1 MGSHEGPCCAT
12 GAADRASGGIISAP
26 KGRKHG
32 QGTRKQ
38 PRPPSSSL
46 RESLLGTRRRQDRSP
61 HTDGGKTPPCYA
73 EAPGRP
79 AGVRAYTL
87 PGSLCGVGFRP
98 QGGCET
104 RPRKAAC
111 QAAWLS
117 RASKTARG
125 PGPRLDLSDDTQPHG
140 PARHKQH
147 PAPAWARVPTS
158 ARASE
163 TLSLNPRDQ
172 GPSLIHISTKE
183 PLSSGNCTGRCLGF
197 KSFCLAKVTAHPRK
211 KTSHLLAEH
220 CSQASGPLPFSVDTP
235 HMHCPTPRTYCGP
248 ECLPRLSPF
257 SGKALT
263 VPYLTGPCWAHCHPS
278 LGLRTAARGDSH

>member
-1 MGSHEGPCCAT
+1 M
-12 GAADRASGGIISAP
+12 
-26 KGRKHG
+26 
-32 QGTRKQ
+32 
-38 PRPPSSSL
+38 
-46 RESLLGTRRRQDRSP
+46 
-61 HTDGGKTPPCYA
+61 
-73 EAPGRP
+73 
-79 AGVRAYTL
+79 RAYTL
-87 PGSLCGVGFRP
+87 PGGLCGVRFRP

-147 PAPAWARVPTS
+147 PAPAWTRVPTS

-183 PLSSGNCTGRCLGF
+183 PLSSGNCMGRCLVF

-211 KTSHLLAEH
+211 KTSHLLTEH
-220 CSQASGPLPFSVDTP
+220 CSQASGPLPFSGDIHTCTAL
-235 HMHCPTPRTYCGP
+235 HLGLTAG
-248 ECLPRLSPF
+248 LSVYLGSHP
-257 SGKALT
+257 SQGKLWL
-263 VPYLTGPCWAHCHPS
+263 PYLTGPCWAHCHPS
-278 LGLRTAARGDSH
+278 LGLSTAAPGDSH

>member
-1 MGSHEGPCCAT
+1 M
-12 GAADRASGGIISAP
+12 
-26 KGRKHG
+26 
-32 QGTRKQ
+32 
-38 PRPPSSSL
+38 
-46 RESLLGTRRRQDRSP
+46 
-61 HTDGGKTPPCYA
+61 
-73 EAPGRP
+73 
-79 AGVRAYTL
+79 RAYTL
-87 PGSLCGVGFRP
+87 PGGLCGVRFRP

-125 PGPRLDLSDDTQPHG
+125 PGPRLDLSNDTQPHG

-183 PLSSGNCTGRCLGF
+183 PLSSGNCTGRCLVF

-211 KTSHLLAEH
+211 NTSHLLAEH
-220 CSQASGPLPFSVDTP
+220 CSQASGPLPFSGDTP
-235 HMHCPTPRTYCGP
+235 HMHCPTPRTCCGP
-248 ECLPRLSPF
+248 ECLPPLSPF
-257 SGKALT
+257 SGKALAALPHWALLGT
-263 VPYLTGPCWAHCHPS
+263 LSSLSGPQHGCPWRLPLIHNIYDSWVPSPGPELGRQWGMRVIRFLSSCYS
-278 LGLRTAARGDSH
+278 LIGWFLGQGVQLEEPQTLRLEGFGG